1 MASEKDLELL
11 DQYVSNRLAAQD
23 RTAFEKKLA
32 VDTSLRQELQI
43 QQRVVEKIREARA
56 SELKTMFNSIPTSA
70 LETGGASVGTKIA
83 LWAAVAT
90 VVGAGVYFYSV
101 SDNNG
106 TFQDLSRQEEVTDQA
121 PQTTEPAESPAATD
135 EQPPVTQEEK
145 PSDNA
150 VTPPAENKEEAS
162 DTPQSQNDIK
172 SEESAKSP
180 APLDVFDPTEEEKQ
194 SSDAK
199 SPAGVTES
207 TPLHKSSI
215 AVEFD
220 SDNKRY
226 DFHYQFKNG
235 KLLMYGTFEKNLYE
249 IMEFFSDNKRTV
261 FLYYKDN
268 YYLLNE
274 ETDDVK
280 PLTAIND
287 PLLLKKL
294 KDYRGTR

>member
-32 VDTSLRQELQI
+32 ADSSLRQELQI
-43 QQRVVEKIREARA
+43 QQRVVEKIREARV
-56 SELKTMFNSIPTSA
+56 SELKTMFNSVPMSA
-70 LETGGASVGTKIA
+70 LETDGTSVGTKIA

-90 VVGAGVYFYSV
+90 VTGAGIYFYLTSSNNNTASNVSV
-101 SDNNG
+101 
-106 TFQDLSRQEEVTDQA
+106 QEEVIDQA
-121 PQTTEPAESPAATD
+121 PITTEPVEPPSTSKDQAQAT
-135 EQPPVTQEEK
+135 ENEK
-145 PSDNA
+145 PSEEA
-150 VTPPAENKEEAS
+150 VSPQSDNKEEAS
-162 DTPQSQNDIK
+162 DTPEVQADPQSEQ
-172 SEESAKSP
+172 SARR
-180 APLDVFDPTEEEKQ
+180 APLDVFDPSEEDRQ

-199 SPAGVTES
+199 SPGAVTES

-220 SDNKRY
+220 SDNKQY

-274 ETDDVK
+274 EDEKVK
-280 PLTAIND
+280 PLTRIND
-287 PLLLKKL
+287 PVLLKKL

>member
-11 DQYVSNRLAAQD
+11 DQYVSNRLAAQEK
-23 RTAFEKKLA
+23 TAFEKKLA
-32 VDTSLRQELQI
+32 ADSSLRQELQI
-43 QQRVVEKIREARA
+43 QQRVVEKIRTARI
-56 SELKTMFNSIPTSA
+56 SELKTMFNNIPTSA
-70 LETGGASVGTKIA
+70 LETGGTSVGTKIA

-90 VVGAGVYFYSV
+90 VVGAGVYFFSM
-101 SDNNG
+101 SDNDDASR
-106 TFQDLSRQEEVTDQA
+106 DLSRQEEVTDQV
-121 PQTTEPAESPAATD
+121 PQTTEPVKPPAAIEERSPETQD
-135 EQPPVTQEEK
+135 EKASEE
-145 PSDNA
+145 A
-150 VTPPAENKEEAS
+150 FTPPAENKEEGS
-162 DTPQSQNDIK
+162 DTPQSQNGVK
-172 SEESAKSP
+172 SDESAKGP
-180 APLDVFDPTEEEKQ
+180 APLDVFDPTEEDKQ
-194 SSDAK
+194 SADAK
-199 SPAGVTES
+199 SPAGVSES
-207 TPLHKSSI
+207 TPLNKSSI

-274 ETDDVK
+274 QNDDVK

-287 PLLLKKL
+287 PVLLKKL

>member
-23 RTAFEKKLA
+23 RTAFEKKLEA
-32 VDTSLRQELQI
+32 DTSLKQELQV
-43 QQRVVEKIREARA
+43 QQKVVEKLREARV
-56 SELKTMFNSIPTSA
+56 SELKTMFNSIPTA
-70 LETGGASVGTKIA
+70 ELETGGSSVGTKVA
-83 LWAAVAT
+83 LWAAVAAVT
-90 VVGAGVYFYSV
+90 GAGVYFYLTSP
-101 SDNNG
+101 NNNA
-106 TFQDLSRQEEVTDQA
+106 DQERSAQEQITNQIPENSEQA
-121 PQTTEPAESPAATD
+121 
-135 EQPPVTQEEK
+135 QPPVASKDQDPVTQREK
-145 PSDNA
+145 PSGQAIN
-150 VTPPAENKEEAS
+150 PPSENSEETT
-162 DTPQSQNDIK
+162 DTPRVQDGVTA
-172 SEESAKSP
+172 EESAKGP
-180 APLDVFDPTEEEKQ
+180 TQLDVFDPTEEDKQ
-194 SSDAK
+194 SSNAK
-199 SPAGVTES
+199 NPDNVPDSA
-207 TPLHKSSI
+207 PLHKSSI

-226 DFHYQFKNG
+226 DFHYQFKDG

-274 ETDDVK
+274 EDDNVK
-280 PLTAIND
+280 PLTPIND

>member
-32 VDTSLRQELQI
+32 ADSSLRQELQI
-43 QQRVVEKIREARA
+43 QQRVVEKIREARV
-56 SELKTMFNSIPTSA
+56 SELKTMFNSIPASE
-70 LETGGASVGTKIA
+70 LEPDGTSVGTKIA
-83 LWAAVAT
+83 LWAAVAAVT
-90 VVGAGVYFYSV
+90 GAGVYFFLT
-101 SDNNG
+101 SDNS
-106 TFQDLSRQEEVTDQA
+106 DVSSDVTSHEQVIDQTPETA
-121 PQTTEPAESPAATD
+121 EPAESPSTSNNHAPATAD
-135 EQPPVTQEEK
+135 DNDT
-145 PSDNA
+145 DNA
-150 VTPPAENKEEAS
+150 VTPQSENKDQAS
-162 DTPQSQNDIK
+162 DTPQVQVDPQTDQ
-172 SEESAKSP
+172 SAKP
-180 APLDVFDPTEEEKQ
+180 APLDVFDPTEEERQ
-194 SSDAK
+194 SSDAAK
-199 SPAGVTES
+199 GPGAAAES

-268 YYLLNE
+268 YYLLSE
-274 ETDDVK
+274 EDDNVK
-280 PLTAIND
+280 PLTPISD
-287 PLLLKKL
+287 PVLLKKL